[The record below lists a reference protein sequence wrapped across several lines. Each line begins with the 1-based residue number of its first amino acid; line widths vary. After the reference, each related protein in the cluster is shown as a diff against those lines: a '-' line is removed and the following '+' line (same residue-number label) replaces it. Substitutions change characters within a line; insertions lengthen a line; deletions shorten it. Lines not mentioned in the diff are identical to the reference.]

1 MRYKDKMIILFFLII
16 LKLYFV
22 CKIFIKFNVIKYN
35 KKNLLKKNFIK
46 IFSLNWE
53 YIIIFNNFIG
63 ILEVFIYQ
71 KSFPISNEFNQAK
84 SFYVKYLSIHIELE
98 NQNLYNHFF
107 IHIIIYFHQIMFN
120 RKSCLQ
126 VWILVDRGIFVNNF
140 AILTNFF
147 HFYLK
152 CTNV

>member
-22 CKIFIKFNVIKYN
+22 CKIFIKFNKIKYN

-71 KSFPISNEFNQAK
+71 KSFPISNEFNQAIDARNK
-84 SFYVKYLSIHIELE
+84 WLLAA
-98 NQNLYNHFF
+98 
-107 IHIIIYFHQIMFN
+107 
-120 RKSCLQ
+120 SCRLLPQ
-126 VWILVDRGIFVNNF
+126 S
-140 AILTNFF
+140 
-147 HFYLK
+147 YK
-152 CTNV
+152 

>member
-1 MRYKDKMIILFFLII
+1 MRYKGKMIILYFLII
-16 LKLYFV
+16 LKFYFV
-22 CKIFIKFNVIKYN
+22 CKIFIKSKVIKYN
-35 KKNLLKKNFIK
+35 KKNLLKKILIK
-46 IFSLNWE
+46 IFWLNWE
-53 YIIIFNNFIG
+53 YIIIFNNFISK
-63 ILEVFIYQ
+63 LKVFIYQ

-84 SFYVKYLSIHIELE
+84 SFYVKYLSIHKELE

-126 VWILVDRGIFVNNF
+126 VWILVGREISVNNL
-140 AILTNFF
+140 AILTNLI